1 LVAGWLD
8 CLVDYRSAMSVTVS
22 GDDAV
27 GVQWMD
33 IGRHLRLY
41 ASHNSFV
48 RAVVE
53 RLKAHW

>member
-1 LVAGWLD
+1 VWFN
-8 CLVDYRSAMSVTVS
+8 V

-33 IGRHLRLY
+33 ISRHIKLY
-41 ASHNSFV
+41 ASHNQFI
-48 RAVVE
+48 REAVE